1 MSLTLINPSNTKRRF
16 LNVGYFITCTVL
28 KKVNFKIIRH
38 LLVFTLVLIGYLGP
52 VNAQKYEVG
61 GGLGA
66 ATYTGD
72 IIRKVDPRQIGLQGT
87 LFGKRNFDNVW
98 SLRVAISSSI
108 LQAEDSLR
116 PLDRAAQV
124 RDGRFRGGVIEGS
137 AVMEFNFLD
146 FLRNDSEFRWSPY
159 AFFGLG
165 YSHFMMKGNTY
176 AYLPSEK
183 YSLSSVVIPFG
194 GGVKYR
200 LSDQWT
206 LAAELGFRPTMT
218 DYLDKID
225 SSLPAIPRYQ
235 PPTDPST
242 GQIPPYGI
250 NFGNPNTKD
259 WYYFA
264 GLTISYT
271 IANVRCY
278 AY

>member
-1 MSLTLINPSNTKRRF
+1 MRF
-16 LNVGYFITCTVL
+16 LNVRYFISCSVL
-28 KKVNFKIIRH
+28 KKVNFQIISYLIVF
-38 LLVFTLVLIGYLGP
+38 LLFSFGFAQKTL
-52 VNAQKYEVG
+52 AQKYDIG
-61 GGLGA
+61 GGIGVA
-66 ATYTGD
+66 AYSGD
-72 IIRKVDPRQIGLQGT
+72 IIREIDPGQLGLQGT

-116 PLDRAAQV
+116 PIDPAAQV
-124 RDGRFRGGVIEGS
+124 RDGSFRGGVIEGS

-146 FLRNDSEFRWSPY
+146 FLRNGSEFRWSPY

-165 YSHFMMKGNTY
+165 YSYFIMKGNTY
-176 AYLPSEK
+176 AYLPSER
-183 YSLSSVVIPFG
+183 YNLGSVVIPFG

-200 LSDQWT
+200 LNDRWC
-206 LAAELGFRPTMT
+206 LAAELGFRPSMT

-225 SSLPAIPRYQ
+225 SSLPASPRYQ
-235 PPTDPST
+235 PPADPST

-259 WYYFA
+259 WYYFM
-264 GLTISYT
+264 GITISYT
-271 IANVRCY
+271 LSNVKCY